1 MEKNPTLH
9 ATVPKAVSQK
19 REVWDAETFFSH
31 LMFAMMPIWSW
42 LSTRPLHAVCESLK
56 FLVWHG
62 TVSIFL
68 RKASQPERHPSW
80 LKKSSSVSTR
90 RPWSL
95 LSKKMSSSSTRRARS
110 ATRACSFWKSP
121 RPNRAFAGFL
131 FRRPLPTSLRH
142 GSASRST
149 PRRLSVGEC
158 TDYNPILANGL
169 GRPME
174 RTRITA
180 LLNAWK
186 SPWFTRNS
194 CFRHQSVAAEE
205 NLREPGPVKNSER
218 DSQQSLITLPSK
230 RAPVIKCSLFICWS
244 LWYV

>member
-1 MEKNPTLH
+1 MP
-9 ATVPKAVSQK
+9 
-19 REVWDAETFFSH
+19 RRFFSH
-31 LMFAMMPIWSW
+31 LMFTMMPIWSW
-42 LSTRPLHAVCESLK
+42 LSTRPLHAVCESVK

-62 TVSIFL
+62 TMSIFL

-95 LSKKMSSSSTRRARS
+95 LSKKTSSSSTRRARS

-142 GSASRST
+142 GSASRSA
-149 PRRLSVGEC
+149 PRRLSVGEY
-158 TDYNPILANGL
+158 TDYNLILANGL
-169 GRPME
+169 GHPMK

-180 LLNAWK
+180 LLNA
-186 SPWFTRNS
+186 
-194 CFRHQSVAAEE
+194 
-205 NLREPGPVKNSER
+205 
-218 DSQQSLITLPSK
+218 
-230 RAPVIKCSLFICWS
+230 S